1 MSSDWMVLGA
11 ALGASALTGFFG
23 FGYSW
28 LQGRRET
35 KTTRWQS
42 RRSAYSRLLAATGL
56 VVHAADAFHFTMEN
70 RSGVGEGVDVTL
82 HYRQPLDTL
91 DLHELLSPVTT
102 ALYESMA
109 DVWTVGTPEA
119 VRLGNVAVGRCADV
133 MRAAT
138 ETGQGRS
145 RLGTRLLGVKWT
157 EEQLESWRV
166 AERSLAL
173 ARAEF
178 AKVARQ
184 ELGVEV
190 TDLLLQPDREA

>member
-1 MSSDWMVLGA
+1 
-11 ALGASALTGFFG
+11 
-23 FGYSW
+23 
-28 LQGRRET
+28 
-35 KTTRWQS
+35 
-42 RRSAYSRLLAATGL
+42 
-56 VVHAADAFHFTMEN
+56 
-70 RSGVGEGVDVTL
+70 
-82 HYRQPLDTL
+82 
-91 DLHELLSPVTT
+91 
-102 ALYESMA
+102 
-109 DVWTVGTPEA
+109 
-119 VRLGNVAVGRCADV
+119 